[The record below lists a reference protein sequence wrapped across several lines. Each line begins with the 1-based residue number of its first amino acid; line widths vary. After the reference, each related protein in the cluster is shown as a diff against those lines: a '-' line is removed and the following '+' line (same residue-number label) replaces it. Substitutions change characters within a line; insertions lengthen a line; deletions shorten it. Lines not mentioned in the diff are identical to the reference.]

1 MLVDWIYEWR
11 ESASVSC
18 NALWC
23 EEIDRCLAARACE
36 THIHTRPLGI
46 PMYGRFLCRLA
57 SLLKIQTR
65 MGRIFFPSYA
75 VGYSDYIWARMLLSS
90 LHSSIYLWSFA
101 AFNFWTSCSPPQIQ
115 ENQCVMAR
123 QTQYRTIH
131 IRIHNY
137 TRMAQRHV
145 FCKVYMRRRMY
156 TVTSVIISTL
166 SK

>member
-75 VGYSDYIWARMLLSS
+75 VGYSDYIWARVCSFLHFTLPFIFGLLPLSTFELRA
-90 LHSSIYLWSFA
+90 LHHKSRRISVLWHAKRNIVQSTYESTIIHVWHNDMYFVK
-101 AFNFWTSCSPPQIQ
+101 FT
-115 ENQCVMAR
+115 CVVVVC
-123 QTQYRTIH
+123 TQLQ
-131 IRIHNY
+131 
-137 TRMAQRHV
+137 AW
-145 FCKVYMRRRMY
+145 
-156 TVTSVIISTL
+156 
-166 SK
+166 